1 MTLSTVKYILDTH
14 ALIWFLEG
22 NSRLGANA
30 KALLSEPTSELVLPA
45 IALAESVWIV
55 SRGRT
60 SIPSVEALLQVISG
74 DVRVV
79 IYPLDQAVIEQTI
92 QLYAINEMH
101 DRQIVATALLIQAQG
116 EQVALLTCDQN
127 ITAANPVTV
136 VW

>member
-1 MTLSTVKYILDTH
+1 MKYILDTH

-22 NSRLGANA
+22 NPRLGANA
-30 KALLSEPTSELVLPA
+30 KALLSEPTSKLVLPA
-45 IALAESVWIV
+45 IALAESIWIV
-55 SRGRT
+55 SRSRT
-60 SIPSVEALLQVISG
+60 SIPSVEALLQAISD

-79 IYPLDQAVIEQTI
+79 IYPLDRAIIEQTV
-92 QLYAINEMH
+92 QLSAINEMH

-127 ITAANPVTV
+127 ITATNLVAI